1 MVYTF
6 SFDALF
12 AGRPWG
18 EENSWF
24 KAKITPPPC
33 KKRAKGVCLP
43 AKIEAHLLRGRPLFL
58 H

>member
-6 SFDALF
+6 SFDALL

-18 EENSWF
+18 KKTRGSRQ
-24 KAKITPPPC
+24 KLPPPC
-33 KKRAKGVCLP
+33 KKRAKGVRLP
-43 AKIEAHLLRGRPLFL
+43 AKIEAHLLRERPLFL